1 LYPIISGHQP
11 KGEIFPMEIVLLLGR
26 LIYTLPL
33 LYQGVTNLGQLDR
46 LTARAREKGLP
57 ASKVTAA
64 GAMIWLI
71 VGTLAITFNFQSLI
85 GGLMVA
91 TFLIFTGATIHNF
104 WAVTDP
110 AMRKQDQLHFLKNL
124 SLAGAALMIAVIQS
138 G

>member
-1 LYPIISGHQP
+1 
-11 KGEIFPMEIVLLLGR
+11 MEILLLVGR

-57 ASKVTAA
+57 ASKVTTA
-64 GAMIWLI
+64 GAMVWLI
-71 VGTLAITFNFQSLI
+71 IGTLAITFNFQSLI

-91 TFLIFTGATIHNF
+91 AFLVFTGFTIHNF

-110 AMRKQDQLHFLKNL
+110 ATRKQDLLHFLKNL
-124 SLAGAALMIAVIQS
+124 SLAGAALMIAAM
-138 G
+138 